1 MAVEAWRLIGGKF
14 IMMNWNKDV
23 MNKENKRGKMQQ
35 IHMWT
40 KGSK

>member
-1 MAVEAWRLIGGKF
+1 
-14 IMMNWNKDV
+14 MMKWNKDD

>member
-1 MAVEAWRLIGGKF
+1 MAVEAWSSIGGKF
-14 IMMNWNKDV
+14 IMMNWNKDA
-23 MNKENKRGKMQQ
+23 MKKENKRGKMQQ